1 MNYFSVWQILNNIFL
16 LTWKCD
22 PQAAAGPTVRCCL
35 CPAFWLFLPLFSG
48 YWDAAGLRPSQSME
62 GHFRPGNCWEDP
74 VLMASETANPG
85 SSFWLLLCTV
95 CLQFDHLSHFT
106 YLNWKKGLCKH
117 LLLIPWHVFLPL
129 VPSLPL
135 LPVISYCNSTK
146 MCQIRWML
154 LSSSEVMF
162 HSNSIQN
169 VTLNNHWCTIMGKG
183 IQFYLQHFNGVL

>member
-1 MNYFSVWQILNNIFL
+1 MNYCSVWQILNNIFL

-22 PQAAAGPTVRCCL
+22 LQAAAGPSVRCCL
-35 CPAFWLFLPLFSG
+35 CPAVCLFLLLFSR

-62 GHFRPGNCWEDP
+62 GHFRAGNCWEDP
-74 VLMASETANPG
+74 VLMASGAANPG
-85 SSFWLLLCTV
+85 SSSWLLLRTV

-135 LPVISYCNSTK
+135 LRV
-146 MCQIRWML
+146 
-154 LSSSEVMF
+154 LSATARALICV
-162 HSNSIQN
+162 
-169 VTLNNHWCTIMGKG
+169 K
-183 IQFYLQHFNGVL
+183 